1 MSGPLLEARGLTR
14 TFASGGGMFG
24 GGGSPVRAVDQ
35 VSFVVEPGE
44 TLALV
49 GESGSGK
56 STTARMALRL
66 LEPTSGELYFQGEDL
81 LARRDLHSFRR
92 KAQFIFQDPFS
103 SLNPRHSIQ
112 TILAEPLRL
121 HGLAPRAEIPERVRA
136 LLERVGLRAE
146 HAQRY
151 PHQFSGGQRQR
162 IGIARALAVE
172 PELIVADE
180 PVSALDVSVQAQVL
194 NLLLDLKEER
204 GLSML
209 FIAHDLAVVRM
220 VSQRVAVLYRGRLV
234 ELGSADAV
242 CTAPLHPYT
251 RALMAAAPFPDPGRR
266 PGEPTLQLTASNSD
280 RGCPYAGRCPL
291 ASAVCKEEIPALVE
305 KASGHQVA
313 CHHEGPG

>member
-1 MSGPLLEARGLTR
+1 MSGPLMEARGLTR

-81 LARRDLHSFRR
+81 LARRDLLSFRR

-112 TILAEPLRL
+112 TILAEPFLL
-121 HGLAPRAEIPERVRA
+121 HGLAPRAEIPDRVRA
-136 LLERVGLRAE
+136 LLERVGLRPE

-204 GLSML
+204 RLSML

-234 ELGSADAV
+234 EQGPAEAV

-251 RALMAAAPFPDPGRR
+251 RALMAAAPLPDPGRR
-266 PGEPTLQLTASNSD
+266 SGEPMQLLTGSSSG
-280 RGCPYAGRCPL
+280 RGCPYVGRCPL

-313 CHHEGPG
+313 CHYAGPG